1 MNIINNKK
9 ENHKM
14 LRIRAIVLGML
25 TVATSMAAEGGLL
38 GAGIGAG
45 IVVLVQQ
52 LMPQHVSLKPQQI
65 YAQPLIFRSSFWK
78 VLQLLHSLSA
88 S

>member
-1 MNIINNKK
+1 
-9 ENHKM
+9 M

-45 IVVLVQQ
+45 LYNPRNREVI
-52 LMPQHVSLKPQQI
+52 K
-65 YAQPLIFRSSFWK
+65 
-78 VLQLLHSLSA
+78 
-88 S
+88 